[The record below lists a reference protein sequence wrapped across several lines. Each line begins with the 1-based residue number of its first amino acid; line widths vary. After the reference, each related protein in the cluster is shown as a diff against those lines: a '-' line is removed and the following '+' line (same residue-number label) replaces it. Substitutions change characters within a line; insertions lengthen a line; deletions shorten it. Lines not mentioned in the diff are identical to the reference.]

1 MICAVCGREGR
12 GFCWI
17 SPKDGPRTPDGKRLF
32 KRFCSRTGQDI
43 YVRRREAGEGTV
55 IDPTHNEK
63 AAMEAVLPLLGDYI
77 ASIGMNRPLSAYTRD
92 EVLRLVDVVL
102 TAYFDSLRELTPD
115 DIPF

>member
-12 GFCWI
+12 GYCWI
-17 SPKDGPRTPDGKRLF
+17 SPKDSPRTPEGKRLF
-32 KRFCSRTGQDI
+32 KRFCSRACQDI
-43 YVRRREAGEGTV
+43 YVKRSEAGRHLV
-55 IDPTHNEK
+55 IEPTHNEQ
-63 AAMEAVLPLLGDYI
+63 AAMEAVLPQLGDYV
-77 ASIGMNRPLSAYTRD
+77 ASVGMDKPLSAYTRD